1 MIHLTEE
8 AANQIQQAA
17 ASSGIVDLALRL
29 AVRKTPEGL
38 LDYGMGFDDPTPN
51 DSQLEVRG
59 VKIVIAPQFTEI
71 LQDLTLD
78 YVEIE
83 PGDFRFIFQNPN
95 DPQHGAK
102 TPAKK

>member
-8 AANQIQQAA
+8 AANQIRQAA
-17 ASSGIVDLALRL
+17 ASGGMGDLALRL

-38 LDYGMGFDDPTPN
+38 LDYGMGFDDSTTS
-51 DSQLEVRG
+51 DLQLEIRG
-59 VKIVIAPQFTEI
+59 IKIVIAPQFTEI
-71 LQDLTLD
+71 LQDLMLD

-83 PGDFRFIFQNPN
+83 PGNFRFIFQNPN